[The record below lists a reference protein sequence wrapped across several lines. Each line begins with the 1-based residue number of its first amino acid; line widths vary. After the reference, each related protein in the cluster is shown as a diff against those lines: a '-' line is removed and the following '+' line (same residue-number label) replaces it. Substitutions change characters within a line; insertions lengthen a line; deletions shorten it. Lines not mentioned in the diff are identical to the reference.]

1 MLFYNFRVRKAL
13 IDRGWVEKI
22 DVHKARGITSSSGFL
37 LEDLV
42 QALPQRKPG
51 ESKKV

>member
-1 MLFYNFRVRKAL
+1 M
-13 IDRGWVEKI
+13 EKI
-22 DVHKARGITSSSGFL
+22 DCHKTMPRGITSSSGFL

-42 QALPQRKPG
+42 QALPPRRPG

>member
-1 MLFYNFRVRKAL
+1 MNTSQ
-13 IDRGWVEKI
+13 VEKI
-22 DVHKARGITSSSGFL
+22 DIHKARGSIHTSSSGFL

-51 ESKKV
+51 ESKKA